1 MSPDSETPVRIARHQ
16 LGSALSLF
24 LRDKDPIAIQS
35 LACGGCEIIERV
47 AHKERVTPISTLIW
61 DKSPKFDVQTL
72 RKERNI
78 YWNAIK
84 HFTRKDRNDPSR
96 DDEAVMATFSDQA
109 NLIPL
114 FLGWWDYLAVTRK
127 LPIEAQVFQ
136 VWWYGIREGA
146 MRHDDEEDATRALFP
161 DVLDLD
167 AAEQK
172 RRLNRAIEKYR
183 KNKEVMEDSATEQGP
198 LMPVGW

>member
-1 MSPDSETPVRIARHQ
+1 
-16 LGSALSLF
+16 
-24 LRDKDPIAIQS
+24 
-35 LACGGCEIIERV
+35 
-47 AHKERVTPISTLIW
+47 
-61 DKSPKFDVQTL
+61 
-72 RKERNI
+72 
-78 YWNAIK
+78 
-84 HFTRKDRNDPSR
+84 
-96 DDEAVMATFSDQA
+96 
-109 NLIPL
+109 
-114 FLGWWDYLAVTRK
+114 
-127 LPIEAQVFQ
+127 
-136 VWWYGIREGA
+136 